1 MDETAKRRNG
11 EEAAERQVHLEF
23 AFQRTYLSHNEF
35 LSVDDACE
43 KVIGQLVK
51 MIDEPHK
58 WLIKNSRR
66 RL

>member
-1 MDETAKRRNG
+1 MGVDETA
-11 EEAAERQVHLEF
+11 
-23 AFQRTYLSHNEF
+23 NEF
-35 LSVDDACE
+35 LRADDTYE
-43 KVIGQLVK
+43 KAIGHLVK

>member
-1 MDETAKRRNG
+1 MGMNETA
-11 EEAAERQVHLEF
+11 
-23 AFQRTYLSHNEF
+23 NEF
-35 LSVDDACE
+35 LSADDAYE

>member
-1 MDETAKRRNG
+1 MGMDETA
-11 EEAAERQVHLEF
+11 
-23 AFQRTYLSHNEF
+23 NEF
-35 LSVDDACE
+35 LSVDDAHE

-58 WLIKNSRR
+58 WLIKNSRC